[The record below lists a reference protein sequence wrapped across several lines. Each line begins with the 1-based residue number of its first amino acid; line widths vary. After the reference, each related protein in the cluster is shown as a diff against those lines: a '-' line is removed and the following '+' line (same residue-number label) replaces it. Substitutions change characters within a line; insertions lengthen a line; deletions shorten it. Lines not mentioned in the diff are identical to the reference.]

1 MHLIIGQSLINI
13 SRQTQ
18 TIKTLKKN
26 GWRKRS
32 KTKRNGKAWSLQ
44 KVLCSRGNMQ
54 FRYPV
59 QGDEDMAMFDVT
71 DSGIDATI
79 ELDDTQSQCSSETVE
94 SGFSAQVYCTLLIVI

>member
-1 MHLIIGQSLINI
+1 MIIGQSLINI

-18 TIKTLKKN
+18 TIKTLKKMD
-26 GWRKRS
+26 GEKGQKRKGTGRRGPY
-32 KTKRNGKAWSLQ
+32 KKFYVQEET
-44 KVLCSRGNMQ
+44 CSSDTL
-54 FRYPV
+54 

-94 SGFSAQVYCTLLIVI
+94 IGFSAQVYCTLLIVI

>member
-1 MHLIIGQSLINI
+1 MDGGKGQKRKGTGRRGPYKRFYVQEETCS
-13 SRQTQ
+13 SD
-18 TIKTLKKN
+18 TL
-26 GWRKRS
+26 
-32 KTKRNGKAWSLQ
+32 
-44 KVLCSRGNMQ
+44 
-54 FRYPV
+54 